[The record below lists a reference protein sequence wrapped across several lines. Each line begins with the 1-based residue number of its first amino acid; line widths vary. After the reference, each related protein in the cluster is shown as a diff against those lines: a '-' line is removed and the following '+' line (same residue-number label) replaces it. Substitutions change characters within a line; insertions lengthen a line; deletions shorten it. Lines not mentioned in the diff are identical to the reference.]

1 MTPPSGHATSPTSES
16 GADGQKD
23 ADDSDRPPNWGIA
36 RTGRPPAGG
45 VPRIRLAEKGDVTK
59 LVGLEATCFDSDRLS
74 SRSYRSLLARA
85 SAMVVVA
92 EQDDALVGAA
102 VLLFNRATSIARL
115 YSLAVLPSARGRG
128 IGRLLMRALEAA
140 ALDRDSAVM
149 RLEHRIDNGA
159 AHALYESEGFAE
171 VERLPDYY
179 ADGAPAL
186 RLERSLWTTTF
197 HTNQQFRHYAQTL
210 DFTCGPAA
218 LMMAMGALTP
228 NLRLDRNLE
237 IRLWREATS
246 VFMTSGHGGCG
257 PFGLALAAHH
267 RGFDATVY
275 APARGPMLLDGVR
288 HPDKKKV
295 MALVEEDFLRELRD
309 TPVVIR
315 REGFT
320 SDTLIRHL
328 HRGDVPLVL
337 ISLYRLHG
345 EKGPHWV
352 TVTGY
357 DGHVFRI
364 LDPMSSPDDHRAAE
378 ISVAPKEFERMSRY
392 GRSRQTAAIVL
403 SHQTRTIS

>member
-1 MTPPSGHATSPTSES
+1 MTSPSRQDPGPTFQRSTGGRK
-16 GADGQKD
+16 GADQSERSAGD
-23 ADDSDRPPNWGIA
+23 ASDAAGE
-36 RTGRPPAGG
+36 PAADG
-45 VPRIRLAEKGDVTK
+45 PRVRRAEVADLERLVA
-59 LVGLEATCFDSDRLS
+59 LEEACFDTDRLS
-74 SRSYRSLLARA
+74 RRSYRSLLAGT

-102 VLLFNRATSIARL
+102 VLLFNRTTSIARL
-115 YSLAVLPSARGRG
+115 YSLAVAPAARGRG
-128 IGRLLMRALEAA
+128 IGRMLLRNLETA
-140 ALDRDSAVM
+140 ALDRAIAVM
-149 RLEHRIDNGA
+149 RLEHRIDNGPA
-159 AHALYESEGFAE
+159 RALYESEGFSA
-171 VERLPDYY
+171 VSRLPRYY
-179 ADGAPAL
+179 ADGATAL

-197 HTNQQFRHYAQTL
+197 HTNHRFRHYGQTL

-228 NLRLDRNLE
+228 ALHLDRNLE

-267 RGFDATVY
+267 RGFEATVY

-295 MALVEEDFLRELRD
+295 IALVEEDFLRELQG

-315 REGFT
+315 REDLT
-320 SDTLIRHL
+320 ADALIRHL
-328 HRGDVPLVL
+328 HRGDVPIVL

-345 EKGPHWV
+345 EKGPHWI

-364 LDPMSSPDDHRAAE
+364 LDPMSPSDDLHAPE

-392 GRSRQTAAIVL
+392 GRSRQTAAVIL
-403 SHQTRTIS
+403 SHQTRTIA